1 MKNTRLSTTN
11 DTTFITLMNDVY
23 ISKSLELYGEWSF
36 GEIECLSKFLKPT
49 DNIVEVG
56 SNIGSHT
63 VFIAR
68 DLVPNGNVYAFEP
81 RRQLFQLLCGNL
93 ALNGI
98 ENVFSYQCALGKTAE
113 TFSEG
118 KLELGNALNA
128 GGYALGSIPGNT
140 ETFDIRPIDDFLDTL
155 QPITVLKADVEGHE
169 LDLLV
174 GGEKLIKRDRPIM
187 YLENDKSEKS
197 KDLIELIWKLNYN
210 IWWHK
215 VPLFN
220 PKNKA
225 LTQQNIFQNIVSLN
239 IICIPSERN
248 INIEGLEIIN
258 ESGAHPAKKPHE
270 DRKP

>member
-1 MKNTRLSTTN
+1 MKNIRLSSTN
-11 DTTFITLMNDVY
+11 DTTFITLTNDVY

-81 RRQLFQLLCGNL
+81 RRQLFQLLCANL
-93 ALNGI
+93 SLNGI
-98 ENVFSYQCALGKTAE
+98 ENVFFNQCALGKAAE

-118 KLELGNALNA
+118 KLELGNILNA
-128 GGYALGSIPGNT
+128 GGYALGSIPGDT
-140 ETFDIRPIDDFLDTL
+140 ETFDIRPIDDFLNTL

-174 GGEKLIKRDRPIM
+174 GGKKLIERDRPIM
-187 YLENDKSEKS
+187 YLENDKPEKS
-197 KDLIELIWKLNYN
+197 KDLIEFIWKLNYK

-220 PKNKA
+220 PSNKA
-225 LTQQNIFQNIVSLN
+225 RTQQNIFQNIVSLN
-239 IICIPSERN
+239 ILCVPSEKN
-248 INIEGLEIIN
+248 INIEGLENIN
-258 ESGAHPAKKPHE
+258 DSSAHPAKKTYE
-270 DRKP
+270 D